1 MKKLCHSNAKREG
14 KKTAGEMLDNFSKRN
29 LCHAVF
35 ECATRTMNEG
45 HRASSYMSPVDRAGP
60 VSEIAPYL

>member
-29 LCHAVF
+29 LCHAIF

-45 HRASSYMSPVDRAGP
+45 HRTSSYEPGFRDLTLP
-60 VSEIAPYL
+60 LNPL